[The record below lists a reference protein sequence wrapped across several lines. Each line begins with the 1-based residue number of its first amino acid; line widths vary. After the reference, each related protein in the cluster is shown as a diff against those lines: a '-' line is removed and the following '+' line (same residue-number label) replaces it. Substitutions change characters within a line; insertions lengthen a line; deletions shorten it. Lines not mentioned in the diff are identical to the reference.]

1 MANERNERQ
10 RGQRLIKQELG
21 RVKKKLFKCLGDL
34 TSKEDRNQDIYLVME
49 EMLKASR
56 PKKLEVTT
64 NGEKKNVSQR
74 VKQKE
79 S

>member
-10 RGQRLIKQELG
+10 RGERLIKQELG
-21 RVKKKLFKCLGDL
+21 RVKKQLFKCLGDL
-34 TSKEDRNQDIYLVME
+34 TSKGDNNHDIYLVME
-49 EMLKASR
+49 EMLRASR

-64 NGEKKNVSQR
+64 NGKKKTVSQR
-74 VKQKE
+74 GKQKE